1 MKNLFKAS
9 LIVVAAAGL
18 MSCNGVNGGGSQISM
33 TPDENKARLEEV
45 GQKVIAKFKP
55 EVQENL
61 IKAVNDFQIYANEGN
76 LEVYDKYG
84 ASEFAAQFA
93 SVVKSTVEGANLG
106 GIMALAAPDSHL
118 YEAARIYGIY
128 TYNGSSWSRTE
139 STDKIEFRFTTEE
152 GKSVVVTAQASEGGA
167 ELTIEGETIVIPQQ
181 VTAAVTIE
189 GRTEFSM
196 NVRTSCNFGST
207 VTVDIAIDANGY
219 VVKEN
224 VTVNPNSGSC
234 SASFGIDGET
244 IVAMNGTF
252 TGNNL
257 TNPDHIYDNYETIVG
272 NATAV
277 VSILNEA
284 QLKGSCSDISAM
296 VHELYNL
303 EWDSSNIESARQE
316 AAIYNKYITAG
327 LTYDNATNFVA
338 TLEIAPYEYESS
350 YTTDVWNPD
359 TQQYEQKVITNYYY
373 YTEPLIVFTSDGSRF
388 SLEDYFTEE
397 NFGGLIESFEN
408 LYKIYAGYVGAVVE

>member
-9 LIVVAAAGL
+9 LIVVVAAGL

-152 GKSVVVTAQASEGGA
+152 GKSVVVTAQASEGGT

-189 GRTEFSM
+189 GRTEFSA

>member
-1 MKNLFKAS
+1 MKNLFRAS

-18 MSCNGVNGGGSQISM
+18 MSCDGVNGGGSQISM

-61 IKAVNDFQIYANEGN
+61 IKAVNDFQIYANDGN

-84 ASEFAAQFA
+84 ASEYAAQFA

-152 GKSVVVTAQASEGGA
+152 GKSVVVTAQASEGGT
-167 ELTIEGETIVIPQQ
+167 ELTIEEETIVIPQQ
-181 VTAAVTIE
+181 VTAAVTID
-189 GRTEFSM
+189 GRTEFSA

>member
-18 MSCNGVNGGGSQISM
+18 MSCDGVNGGGSQISM
-33 TPDENKARLEEV
+33 TPEENKARLEEV

-55 EVQENL
+55 EVQKNL
-61 IKAVNDFQIYANEGN
+61 IKAVNDFQIYANDGN

-84 ASEFAAQFA
+84 ASEFASQLA

-128 TYNGSSWSRTE
+128 TYNGSSWSRAE

-152 GKSVVVTAQASEGGA
+152 GKSVVVTAQASEGGT

-189 GRTEFSM
+189 GRTEFSA

-207 VTVDIAIDANGY
+207 VTVDIAINANGY

-257 TNPDHIYDNYETIVG
+257 TNPDHIYDNYATIVG

>member
-1 MKNLFKAS
+1 MF
-9 LIVVAAAGL
+9 VAAAGL
-18 MSCNGVNGGGSQISM
+18 MSCDGVNGGGSQISM
-33 TPDENKARLEEV
+33 TPEENKARLEEV
-45 GQKVIAKFKP
+45 GRKVIP

-61 IKAVNDFQIYANEGN
+61 IKAVNDFQIYANDGN
-76 LEVYDKYG
+76 LEVYDKY
-84 ASEFAAQFA
+84 APAEFASQFA

-128 TYNGSSWSRTE
+128 TYNGSSWSRAE

-152 GKSVVVTAQASEGGA
+152 GKSVVVTAQASEGGT

-189 GRTEFSM
+189 GRTEFSA

>member
-18 MSCNGVNGGGSQISM
+18 MSCDGVNGGGSQISM
-33 TPDENKARLEEV
+33 TPDENKERLEEV

-128 TYNGSSWSRTE
+128 TYNGSSWSRAE

-152 GKSVVVTAQASEGGA
+152 GKSVVATAQASEGGA

-189 GRTEFSM
+189 GRTEFSA

-257 TNPDHIYDNYETIVG
+257 TNPDHIYDNYMTIG
-272 NATAV
+272 GSANAQVT
-277 VSILNEA
+277 IMNEV
-284 QLKGSCSDISAM
+284 QVKGSCSNLSSLLS
-296 VHELYNL
+296 ELDVL
-303 EWDSSNIESARQE
+303 WDKYEYSSEACATEE
-316 AAIYNKYITAG
+316 AAIYNKYLSVG
-327 LTYDNATNFVA
+327 MTYVPATNMVA
-338 TLEIAPYEYESS
+338 NLLIAPYFS
-350 YTTDVWNPD
+350 YSGNIYNPE
-359 TQQYEQKVITNYYY
+359 TGNYTEVDYFF
-373 YTEPLIVFTSDGSRF
+373 TEPLIVFTSDDSRY
-388 SLEDYFTEE
+388 SMEAYFNEE

-408 LYKIYAGYVGAVVE
+408 LYKIYAGYVGVVVE

>member
-1 MKNLFKAS
+1 MKNLFRAS

-45 GQKVIAKFKP
+45 GQEVIAKFKP

-61 IKAVNDFQIYANEGN
+61 IRAVNDFQIYANEGN

-106 GIMALAAPDSHL
+106 GIMALAAPNSHL

-152 GKSVVVTAQASEGGA
+152 GKSVVVTAQASEGGT

-189 GRTEFSM
+189 GRTEFSA

-257 TNPDHIYDNYETIVG
+257 TNPDHIYDNSMTIG
-272 NATAV
+272 GSANAQVT
-277 VSILNEA
+277 IMNEV
-284 QLKGSCSDISAM
+284 QVKGSCSDISAM

>member
-33 TPDENKARLEEV
+33 TPEENKARLEEV

-61 IKAVNDFQIYANEGN
+61 IKAVNDFQIYANDGN
-76 LEVYDKYG
+76 LEVYDKY
-84 ASEFAAQFA
+84 APAEFASQLA

-152 GKSVVVTAQASEGGA
+152 GKSVVATAQASEGGT
-167 ELTIEGETIVIPQQ
+167 ELTIEEETIVIPQQ
-181 VTAAVTIE
+181 VTAAVTID
-189 GRTEFSM
+189 GKTEFSA
-196 NVRTSCNFGST
+196 NVRTSCNFEST

-257 TNPDHIYDNYETIVG
+257 TNPDNIYDNSMTIG
-272 NATAV
+272 GSANAQVT
-277 VSILNEA
+277 IMNEV
-284 QLKGSCSDISAM
+284 QVKGSCSNLSSLLS
-296 VHELYNL
+296 ELDVLWAKYDYPS
-303 EWDSSNIESARQE
+303 EACATEE
-316 AAIYNKYITAG
+316 AAIYNKYLSVG
-327 LTYDNATNFVA
+327 MTYVPATNMVA
-338 TLEIAPYEYESS
+338 NLLIAPYFS
-350 YTTDVWNPD
+350 YTGNIYNPE
-359 TQQYEQKVITNYYY
+359 TGNYTEVDYFF
-373 YTEPLIVFTSDGSRF
+373 TEPLIVFTSDDSRY
-388 SLEDYFTEE
+388 SMEAYFNEE

-408 LYKIYAGYVGAVVE
+408 LYKTYAGYVGAVVE

>member
-1 MKNLFKAS
+1 MKNLFRVS

-18 MSCNGVNGGGSQISM
+18 MSCDGVNGGGSQISM
-33 TPDENKARLEEV
+33 TPEENKARLEEV

-76 LEVYDKYG
+76 LEVYDKY
-84 ASEFAAQFA
+84 APSEFAAQFA

-106 GIMALAAPDSHL
+106 GIMALAAPNSHL

-152 GKSVVVTAQASEGGA
+152 GKSVVVTAQASEGGT

-189 GRTEFSM
+189 GRTEFSA

-257 TNPDHIYDNYETIVG
+257 TNPDHIYDNYMTIG
-272 NATAV
+272 GSANAQVT
-277 VSILNEA
+277 IMNEV
-284 QLKGSCSDISAM
+284 QVKGSCSNLSSLLS
-296 VHELYNL
+296 ELDVL
-303 EWDSSNIESARQE
+303 WDKYDYPSEACATEE
-316 AAIYNKYITAG
+316 AAIYNKYLSVG
-327 LTYDNATNFVA
+327 MTYVPATNMVA
-338 TLEIAPYEYESS
+338 NLLIAPYFS
-350 YTTDVWNPD
+350 YTGNIYNPE
-359 TQQYEQKVITNYYY
+359 TGNYTEVDYFF
-373 YTEPLIVFTSDGSRF
+373 TEPLIVFTSDDSRY
-388 SLEDYFTEE
+388 SMEAYFNEE

-408 LYKIYAGYVGAVVE
+408 LYKIYAGYVGVVVE

>member
-61 IKAVNDFQIYANEGN
+61 IKAVNDFQIYANDGN

-257 TNPDHIYDNYETIVG
+257 TNPDHIYDNNMTIG
-272 NATAV
+272 GSANAQVT
-277 VSILNEA
+277 IMNEV
-284 QLKGSCSDISAM
+284 QVKGSCSNLSSLLS
-296 VHELYNL
+296 ELDVL
-303 EWDSSNIESARQE
+303 WDKYDYSSEACATEE
-316 AAIYNKYITAG
+316 AAIYNKYLSVG
-327 LTYDNATNFVA
+327 MTYVPATNMVA
-338 TLEIAPYEYESS
+338 NLLIAPYFSFSGNIYNPETGN
-350 YTTDVWNPD
+350 YTEVD
-359 TQQYEQKVITNYYY
+359 YFF
-373 YTEPLIVFTSDGSRF
+373 TEPLIVFTSDDSRY
-388 SLEDYFTEE
+388 SMEAYFNEE

>member
-1 MKNLFKAS
+1 MKNLFKTS

-61 IKAVNDFQIYANEGN
+61 IKAVNDFQIYANDGN

-84 ASEFAAQFA
+84 ASEYAAQFA

-152 GKSVVVTAQASEGGA
+152 GKSVVVTAQASEGGT
-167 ELTIEGETIVIPQQ
+167 ELTIEEETIVIPQQ

-189 GRTEFSM
+189 GRTEFSA

>member
-18 MSCNGVNGGGSQISM
+18 MSCDGVNGGGSQISM

-61 IKAVNDFQIYANEGN
+61 IKAVNDFQIYANDGN
-76 LEVYDKYG
+76 LEVYDKY
-84 ASEFAAQFA
+84 APAEFASQLA

-152 GKSVVVTAQASEGGA
+152 GKSVVVTAQASEGGT
-167 ELTIEGETIVIPQQ
+167 ELTIEEETIVIPQQ
-181 VTAAVTIE
+181 VTAAVTID
-189 GRTEFSM
+189 GRTEFSA

-327 LTYDNATNFVA
+327 LTYDNVTNFVA

>member
-1 MKNLFKAS
+1 MKNLFRAS

-33 TPDENKARLEEV
+33 TPEENKARLEEV

-61 IKAVNDFQIYANEGN
+61 IKAVNDFQIYANDGN
-76 LEVYDKYG
+76 LEVYDKY
-84 ASEFAAQFA
+84 APAEFASQFA

-128 TYNGSSWSRTE
+128 TYNGSSWSRAE

-152 GKSVVVTAQASEGGA
+152 GKSVVVTAQASEGGT

-189 GRTEFSM
+189 GRTEFSA

-257 TNPDHIYDNYETIVG
+257 TNPDNIYDNYETIVG

-408 LYKIYAGYVGAVVE
+408 LYKIYAGYVGAEVE

>member
-61 IKAVNDFQIYANEGN
+61 IKAVNDFQIYANDGN
-76 LEVYDKYG
+76 LEVYDKYDV
-84 ASEFAAQFA
+84 SEFASQFA

-152 GKSVVVTAQASEGGA
+152 GKSVVVTAQASEGGT

-181 VTAAVTIE
+181 VTAAVTID
-189 GRTEFSM
+189 GRTEFSA

-296 VHELYNL
+296 VQELYNL

>member
-1 MKNLFKAS
+1 MKNLFRVS

-18 MSCNGVNGGGSQISM
+18 MSCDGVNGGGSQISM
-33 TPDENKARLEEV
+33 TPEENKARLEEV

-106 GIMALAAPDSHL
+106 GIMALAAPNSHL

-128 TYNGSSWSRTE
+128 TYNGSSWSRAE

-152 GKSVVVTAQASEGGA
+152 GKSVVVTAQASEGGT

-189 GRTEFSM
+189 GRTEFSA

>member
-1 MKNLFKAS
+1 
-9 LIVVAAAGL
+9 
-18 MSCNGVNGGGSQISM
+18 
-33 TPDENKARLEEV
+33 
-45 GQKVIAKFKP
+45 
-55 EVQENL
+55 
-61 IKAVNDFQIYANEGN
+61 
-76 LEVYDKYG
+76 
-84 ASEFAAQFA
+84 
-93 SVVKSTVEGANLG
+93 
-106 GIMALAAPDSHL
+106 
-118 YEAARIYGIY
+118 
-128 TYNGSSWSRTE
+128 
-139 STDKIEFRFTTEE
+139 
-152 GKSVVVTAQASEGGA
+152 
-167 ELTIEGETIVIPQQ
+167 
-181 VTAAVTIE
+181 
-189 GRTEFSM
+189 
-196 NVRTSCNFGST
+196 
-207 VTVDIAIDANGY
+207 
-219 VVKEN
+219 
-224 VTVNPNSGSC
+224 
-234 SASFGIDGET
+234 
-244 IVAMNGTF
+244 MNGTF

>member
-1 MKNLFKAS
+1 MKNLFRVS

-18 MSCNGVNGGGSQISM
+18 MSCDGVNGGGSQISM
-33 TPDENKARLEEV
+33 TPEENKARLEEV

-106 GIMALAAPDSHL
+106 DIMALAAPNSHL

-128 TYNGSSWSRTE
+128 TYNGSSWNRTE

-152 GKSVVVTAQASEGGA
+152 GKSVVATAQASEGGA

-189 GRTEFSM
+189 GRTEFSA

-257 TNPDHIYDNYETIVG
+257 TNPDNIYDNSMTIG
-272 NATAV
+272 GSANAQVT
-277 VSILNEA
+277 IMNEV
-284 QLKGSCSDISAM
+284 QVKGSCSNLSSLLS
-296 VHELYNL
+296 ELDVLRDKY
-303 EWDSSNIESARQE
+303 DYSSEACATEE
-316 AAIYNKYITAG
+316 AAIYNKYLSVG
-327 LTYDNATNFVA
+327 MTYVPATNMVA
-338 TLEIAPYEYESS
+338 NLLIAPYFS
-350 YTTDVWNPD
+350 YTGNIYNPE
-359 TQQYEQKVITNYYY
+359 TGNYTEVDYFF
-373 YTEPLIVFTSDGSRF
+373 TEPLIVFTSDDSRY
-388 SLEDYFTEE
+388 SMEAYFNEE

-408 LYKIYAGYVGAVVE
+408 LYKIYAEYVGVVVE

>member
-1 MKNLFKAS
+1 
-9 LIVVAAAGL
+9 
-18 MSCNGVNGGGSQISM
+18 MSCDGVNGGGSQISM
-33 TPDENKARLEEV
+33 TPEENKARLEEV

-128 TYNGSSWSRTE
+128 TYNGSSWSRAE

-152 GKSVVVTAQASEGGA
+152 GKSVVATAQASEGGA

-189 GRTEFSM
+189 GRTEFSA

-257 TNPDHIYDNYETIVG
+257 TNPDHIYDNYMTIG
-272 NATAV
+272 GSANAQVT
-277 VSILNEA
+277 IMNEV
-284 QLKGSCSDISAM
+284 QVKGSCS
-296 VHELYNL
+296 NL
-303 EWDSSNIESARQE
+303 SSLLSEIDVLWDKYDYSSEACATEE
-316 AAIYNKYITAG
+316 AAIYNKYLSVG
-327 LTYDNATNFVA
+327 MTYVPATNMVA
-338 TLEIAPYEYESS
+338 NLLIAPYFSHSGNIYNPETGN
-350 YTTDVWNPD
+350 YTEVD
-359 TQQYEQKVITNYYY
+359 YFF
-373 YTEPLIVFTSDGSRF
+373 TEPLIVFTSDDSRY
-388 SLEDYFTEE
+388 SMEAYFNEE

-408 LYKIYAGYVGAVVE
+408 LYKIYAGYVGAEVE

>member
-18 MSCNGVNGGGSQISM
+18 MACNGVNGGESQISM

-61 IKAVNDFQIYANEGN
+61 IKAVNDFQIYANDGN

-84 ASEFAAQFA
+84 ASEYAAQFA

-152 GKSVVVTAQASEGGA
+152 GKSVVVTAQASEGGT
-167 ELTIEGETIVIPQQ
+167 ELTIEEETIVIPQQ
-181 VTAAVTIE
+181 VTAAVTID
-189 GRTEFSM
+189 GRTEFSA

-234 SASFGIDGET
+234 STSFGIDGET

>member
-9 LIVVAAAGL
+9 LIAVAAAGL

-61 IKAVNDFQIYANEGN
+61 IKAVNDFQIYANDGN

-84 ASEFAAQFA
+84 ASEYAAQFA

-152 GKSVVVTAQASEGGA
+152 GKSVVVTAQASEGGT

-181 VTAAVTIE
+181 VTAAVTID
-189 GRTEFSM
+189 GRTEFSA

-257 TNPDHIYDNYETIVG
+257 TNPDHIYDNNMTIG
-272 NATAV
+272 GSANAQVT
-277 VSILNEA
+277 IMNEV
-284 QLKGSCSDISAM
+284 QVKGSCSNLSSLLS
-296 VHELYNL
+296 ELDVL
-303 EWDSSNIESARQE
+303 WDKYDYSSEACATEE
-316 AAIYNKYITAG
+316 AAIYNKYLSVG
-327 LTYDNATNFVA
+327 MTYVPATNMVA
-338 TLEIAPYEYESS
+338 NLRMAPYLSWHGSNYNPETGIYE
-350 YTTDVWNPD
+350 DVD
-359 TQQYEQKVITNYYY
+359 YYY
-373 YTEPLIVFTSDGSRF
+373 VEPLIVFTSDS
-388 SLEDYFTEE
+388 SIYSMEAYFNEE

>member
-9 LIVVAAAGL
+9 LIAVAAAGL
-18 MSCNGVNGGGSQISM
+18 MSCNGVNGGESQISM

-61 IKAVNDFQIYANEGN
+61 IKAVNDFQIYANDGN
-76 LEVYDKYG
+76 LEVYDKY
-84 ASEFAAQFA
+84 APAEFASQLA

-152 GKSVVVTAQASEGGA
+152 GKSVVVTAQASEGGT
-167 ELTIEGETIVIPQQ
+167 ELTIEEETIVIPQQ
-181 VTAAVTIE
+181 VTAAVTID
-189 GRTEFSM
+189 GRTEFSA

-244 IVAMNGTF
+244 VVAMNGTF

>member
-1 MKNLFKAS
+1 MKNLFRAS

-45 GQKVIAKFKP
+45 GQEVIAKFKP

-152 GKSVVVTAQASEGGA
+152 GKSVVATAQASEGGA

-189 GRTEFSM
+189 GRTEFSA

>member
-1 MKNLFKAS
+1 MKNLFRAS

-33 TPDENKARLEEV
+33 TPEENKARLEEV

-61 IKAVNDFQIYANEGN
+61 IKAVNDFQIYANDGN
-76 LEVYDKYG
+76 LEVYDKY
-84 ASEFAAQFA
+84 APAEFASQFA

-106 GIMALAAPDSHL
+106 DIMALAAPNSHL

-128 TYNGSSWSRTE
+128 TYNGSSWNRTE

-152 GKSVVVTAQASEGGA
+152 GKSVVATAQASEGGA

-189 GRTEFSM
+189 GRTEFSA